1 MPLYLHD
8 WGVDFAVWCTYKY
21 LNSGPGGIGA
31 LFIHEKWDDV
41 EKPKLAGWWGN
52 LPSTRFAMMATFE
65 PIRGAQGY
73 QQSNPSVL
81 ATASLLG
88 SLQVFQKAGMM
99 QPLRKRSLELT
110 GALESLLSRSKFFV
124 SLQDIKDKNTNC
136 EIHEVHVGSQTLSL
150 GFTIITPSKVEERGS
165 MLSLLIFPPG
175 KTEEIFDTLM
185 SFGVVGDKRN
195 PSVIRLAPAPLF
207 NSLRD
212 CHRAADALEKAFE
225 MLT

>member
-1 MPLYLHD
+1 M
-8 WGVDFAVWCTYKY
+8 
-21 LNSGPGGIGA
+21 S
-31 LFIHEKWDDV
+31 
-41 EKPKLAGWWGN
+41 
-52 LPSTRFAMMATFE
+52 TFE

-99 QPLRKRSLELT
+99 EPLRKRSLELT
-110 GALESLLSRSKFFV
+110 GALESLLSRLKFYV
-124 SLQDIKDKNTNC
+124 PLQDITDRGSSWET
-136 EIHEVHVGSQTLSL
+136 EYMGSQTHSL
-150 GFTIITPSKVEERGS
+150 GFTIITPSKPQERGS

-185 SFGVVGDKRN
+185 SFGVIGDRRN

-225 MLT
+225 MLA

>member
-1 MPLYLHD
+1 MLS
-8 WGVDFAVWCTYKY
+8 
-21 LNSGPGGIGA
+21 N
-31 LFIHEKWDDV
+31 
-41 EKPKLAGWWGN
+41 
-52 LPSTRFAMMATFE
+52 FE

-99 QPLRKRSLELT
+99 EPLRKRSLELT
-110 GALESLLSRSKFFV
+110 GALESLLSRSKFYV
-124 SLQDIKDKNTNC
+124 PLQDITSNC
-136 EIHEVHVGSQTLSL
+136 ETDETYMDSQTRRL
-150 GFTIITPSKVEERGS
+150 GFAIITPSKAEERGS
-165 MLSLLIFPPG
+165 MLSLLILPPG
-175 KTEEIFDTLM
+175 KTQEIFDIMM
-185 SFGVVGDKRN
+185 SFGVIGDKRN

-225 MLT
+225 MLA